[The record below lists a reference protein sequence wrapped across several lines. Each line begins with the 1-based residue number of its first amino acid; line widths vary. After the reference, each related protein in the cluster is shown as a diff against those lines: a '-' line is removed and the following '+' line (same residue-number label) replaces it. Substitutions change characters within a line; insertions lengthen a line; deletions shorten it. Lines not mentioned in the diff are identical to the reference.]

1 MGIIA
6 QITGTEETAAKLVS
20 KSSAVRDAIAKAL
33 EASAIELVAHIK
45 KNKLSG
51 QVLKRKTGNLSR
63 SINYEMNTSGDTV
76 SASVGSNAVY
86 AAIHEFGGQ
95 TAAHAIHAKAGS
107 VLAFQKGGSQM
118 FAKSVNHPGSKMP
131 QRSFLRSA
139 LADKAESIRAR
150 LDKAVKEV
158 K

>member
-6 QITGTEETAAKLVS
+6 RIFGAEAVS
-20 KSSAVRDAIAKAL
+20 QELIAKSSAVRDAIAKAM
-33 EASAIELVAHIK
+33 EAAALDLVSHVK

-63 SINYEMNTSGDTV
+63 SINYKMNTSGDTV

-131 QRSFLRSA
+131 QRSFLRSS
-139 LADKAESIRAR
+139 LADKSESIRAR
-150 LDKAVKEV
+150 LDAAVKGV